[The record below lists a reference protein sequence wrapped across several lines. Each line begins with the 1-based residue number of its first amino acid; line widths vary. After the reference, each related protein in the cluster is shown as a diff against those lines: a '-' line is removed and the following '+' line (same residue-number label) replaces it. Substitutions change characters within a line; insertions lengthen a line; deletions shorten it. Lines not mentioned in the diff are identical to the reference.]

1 MENKK
6 GSGIFLGVIGV
17 ATLIVAII
25 GATFAFFG
33 ANAASNE
40 SAITAGG
47 AVLKLG
53 YTYEDDGLKYNL
65 IPAEDYLALF
75 AGMNEEEWY
84 GDDVENGGERCID
97 QNGNEICGIYEFT
110 IGNPSFTTQQL
121 LFGNVKVAAGEEGKK
136 FTNLY
141 FAIYEDGKQVMGPTA
156 FSTANEEGVIQLTGL
171 ATDLIPSSQDAGTD
185 GQGKEGFKELDPSTY
200 TKVCKTA
207 LTDSEVFLATEASEA
222 KPCNVSNVR
231 TYEMIVWI
239 HETNTDQ
246 TEADSGKV
254 FAAGINFTSANDK
267 TGVTGI
273 ISAAKK
279 YDPTPAPQ
287 G

>member
-1 MENKK
+1 MENRK

-40 SAITAGG
+40 TAIGVNS

-53 YTYEDDGLKYNL
+53 YTDNANGLKYNL
-65 IPAEDYLALF
+65 IPADDYLALF
-75 AGMNEEEWY
+75 AGMNEDEWY
-84 GDDVENGGERCID
+84 GEDVEDGGDRCID

-110 IGNPSFTTQQL
+110 VGNPSFTTQQG

-141 FAIYEDGKQVMGPTA
+141 FAIYQDGVQVMKPTA
-156 FSTANEEGVIQLTGL
+156 FSSASEDGVISLTGL
-171 ATDLIPSSQDAGTD
+171 AENLIPSSMDKTNGS
-185 GQGKEGFKELDPSTY
+185 FKELDPSTY
-200 TKVCKTA
+200 TKVCKTS
-207 LTDSEVFLATEASEA
+207 LTSTEVFLATEATED
-222 KPCNVSNVR
+222 KPCTVSN
-231 TYEMIVWI
+231 TQKYEMIVWI
-239 HETNTDQ
+239 HETHSDQ
-246 TEADSGKV
+246 TELDSGKI

-267 TGVTGI
+267 QGVTGI
-273 ISAAKK
+273 ITAAEK
-279 YDPTPAPQ
+279 YKPA

>member
-1 MENKK
+1 MENRK

-40 SAITAGG
+40 SAITAQG

-53 YTYEDDGLKYNL
+53 YTDNKDGLKYNL

-84 GDDVENGGERCID
+84 GDDVVNGGERCID
-97 QNGNEICGIYEFT
+97 ENGNEICGIYEFT
-110 IGNPSFTTQQL
+110 VGNPSFTTQQG
-121 LFGNVKVAAGEEGKK
+121 LFGNVKVAVGDEATK

-141 FAIYEDGKQVMGPTA
+141 FAIYDENREQVVAPTNFA
-156 FSTANEEGVIQLTGL
+156 DADDEGIISLDELTQ
-171 ATDLIPSSQDAGTD
+171 DLIPSSLD
-185 GQGKEGFKELDPSTY
+185 KENDKFDEMDPSTY
-200 TKVCKTA
+200 TKVCTLGENYDNDGDEGTPEVECTKT
-207 LTDSEVFLATEASEA
+207 
-222 KPCNVSNVR
+222 NVR

-239 HETNTDQ
+239 HETGGDQ
-246 TEADSGKV
+246 TEADSGKM

-273 ISAAKK
+273 ISAAEAYK
-279 YDPTPAPQ
+279 PA